1 MDNLPTNLHG
11 NHQARPRTRA
21 SKDKARKQKKA
32 GEAHIISYSTLK
44 EDGGVEKFQSGQAQ
58 VFTSNIVAGGTGLN
72 LQNANQVWII
82 DEDWVPA
89 INQQAED
96 RIYRIGQEKTAFIT
110 YYEVFGT
117 VDENVREAN
126 VRKKKVIGKIM
137 D

>member
-1 MDNLPTNLHG
+1 MVLGAPHI
-11 NHQARPRTRA
+11 
-21 SKDKARKQKKA
+21 ARKVL
-32 GEAHIISYSTLK
+32 GH
-44 EDGGVEKFQSGQAQ
+44 DV
-58 VFTSNIVAGGTGLN
+58 VAGGTGLN

-96 RIYRIGQEKTAFIT
+96 RIYRIGQGKTAFIT

-117 VDENVREAN
+117 VDEDVREA
-126 VRKKKVIGKIM
+126 VKRKRKVISKIM